1 MNRIQT
7 KQAKTFAVYILWLFV
22 VFIASCAVNPVTGER
37 ELSLYSENDEI
48 AIGKEVDGQIR
59 NQYGFY
65 NDPALNDY
73 VRRVGASLTPH
84 THRSH
89 LEYRFAVLDSPVV
102 NAFAVPGGYVYVTRG
117 ILALMKSE
125 AELAV
130 VLGHELGHVNARH
143 SIKRMSEQTLFG
155 LGLAVGASLNKTVS
169 DLAGLAGLGMQLL
182 FLKYSRDDER
192 QADQLGIEYSRKGGY
207 NPGEMIGFFNS
218 LEKMGDLSGRQTIPG
233 FLSTH
238 PLTSE
243 RIQNTKNMLL
253 EADRKLQ
260 VKPAPYLNQVENMVY
275 GDDPRQGF
283 VEENT
288 FYHPEMRFSF
298 DFPQKWQLQNMPSQV
313 IIGSEDGEAG
323 VILQAE
329 KSSEDLRDYARIKT
343 AKVENLQF
351 RADQSRRINGLNA
364 YQQLFD
370 YYPKDSS
377 ELRVLM
383 TYVKYGSYIYNFTA
397 LSTIPKFDRYEK
409 PFDSVIGSFRRL
421 TNRAYLNR
429 QPKRIKLHRS
439 NGKQTLQKIFQETGI
454 EEDLWPRFAIMNG
467 MELSDPPP
475 PGQLIKTIK

>member
-1 MNRIQT
+1 MLLKKYWI
-7 KQAKTFAVYILWLFV
+7 FILFLVLGFTS
-22 VFIASCAVNPVTGER
+22 SCAVNPVTGKR
-37 ELSLYSENDEI
+37 ELSLYSEQDEI
-48 AIGKEVDGQIR
+48 AMGKQVDSQIR
-59 NQYGFY
+59 MQYGFY

-73 VRRVGASLTPH
+73 ISRVGASLAPH

-89 LEYRFAVLDSPVV
+89 LEYNFAVLDSPVV

-169 DLAGLAGLGMQLL
+169 DLAGIAGVGMQLL

-192 QADQLGIEYSRKGGY
+192 QADQLGVEYSRRGGY
-207 NPGEMIGFFNS
+207 NPEGMIGFFES
-218 LEKMGDLSGRQTIPG
+218 LEKMGDLSGRHSIPG

-243 RIQNTKNMLL
+243 RIQNTKDMLI
-253 EADRKLQ
+253 ETDRKLQ
-260 VKPAPYLNQVENMVY
+260 VKPALYLNTIENMVY

-283 VEENT
+283 VEKNT

-298 DFPQKWQLQNMPSQV
+298 GFPQGWQLQNMPTQV
-313 IIGSEDGEAG
+313 IMGSENGEAA

-329 KSSEDLRDYARIKT
+329 KSAEDLRNYSRKMTDD
-343 AKVENLQF
+343 VQNLHF
-351 RADQSRRINGLNA
+351 LRDQDRKINGLTA

-370 YYPKDSS
+370 YFPQDSPD
-377 ELRVLM
+377 LKVLL
-383 TYVKYGSYIYNFTA
+383 SYIKYRSYVYTFTA
-397 LSTIPKFDRYEK
+397 ISTDEKFDLYDNQ
-409 PFDSVIGSFRRL
+409 FDGIIDSFRRL
-421 TNRAYLNR
+421 TNRAYLDR

-439 NGKQTLQKIFQETGI
+439 NGRQTLEKILLGAGI
-454 EEDLWPRFAIMNG
+454 KSDLLPRFAIMNG
-467 MELSDPPP
+467 MELSDIPPR
-475 PGQLIKTIK
+475 GTLIKTIK